1 MENIINTL
9 SWKTFSL
16 TNSFYVAL
24 PLTSALFTFVS
35 VMIRA
40 GKRVH
45 VQSAYALPTEQK
57 QINELRGFALTADA
71 FPKIIARQG
80 IGNRWFDDHGVLH
93 LNLID
98 FLLDQDVL

>member
-57 QINELRGFALTADA
+57 QINERRGFALTAET
-71 FPKIIARQG
+71 FPKIIVGKALAIAG
-80 IGNRWFDDHGVLH
+80 LMITVCC
-93 LNLID
+93 IST
-98 FLLDQDVL
+98 